1 MAHLRAVHQVQPL
14 PPTNPRIKD
23 LEDEIR
29 RLTVENGKIKMD
41 LEKAQ
46 RRWER
51 LKEGARRRG
60 RERGNTLDEGGIPE
74 EKGTE
79 KE

>member
-1 MAHLRAVHQVQPL
+1 MAHLRAVQQSQHPQSS
-14 PPTNPRIKD
+14 RIKD

-29 RLTVENGKIKMD
+29 RLTVENTKIKTD

-51 LKEGARRRG
+51 LKEGARRRR
-60 RERGNTLDEGGIPE
+60 REGSTPEESIPE
-74 EKGTE
+74 GTE
-79 KE
+79 RE